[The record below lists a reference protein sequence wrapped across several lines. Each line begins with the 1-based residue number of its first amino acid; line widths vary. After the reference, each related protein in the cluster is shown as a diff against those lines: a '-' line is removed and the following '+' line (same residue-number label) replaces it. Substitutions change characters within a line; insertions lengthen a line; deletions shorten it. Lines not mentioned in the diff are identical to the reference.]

1 MHRALVK
8 FQTSPEQSS
17 SVLSALHL
25 SSSSALRT
33 SATQKPTSPALRPT
47 SRAGMTRCEACSRLA
62 STSRTVWPL
71 PVPALVL
78 VRAHGLRCLRRL
90 TKIVR
95 AEWCLDASSRRRS
108 QCCDVS
114 SSKIYN
120 MNEVSNG
127 CSIGCVPIGTED
139 VQDWSCSCEHSRDH
153 RNQVARLLSG
163 IFTQN
168 TRFMTTHLVT
178 IVSLQR

>member
-1 MHRALVK
+1 MHLALVK

-47 SRAGMTRCEACSRLA
+47 SRAGMTRCEACSRLE

-71 PVPALVL
+71 PVPILML
-78 VRAHGLRCLRRL
+78 VRAHGLVCLGRS
-90 TKIVR
+90 TKIIR
-95 AEWCLDASSRRRS
+95 AERCLDASSCRRCQR
-108 QCCDVS
+108 CDVP
-114 SSKIYN
+114 SSKIYY

-127 CSIGCVPIGTED
+127 CSIGCVPISTEYI
-139 VQDWSCSCEHSRDH
+139 QDWSSSREDRRNH
-153 RNQVARLLSG
+153 RNQVAWLLSG

-168 TRFMTTHLVT
+168 TGFVTAHLVV
-178 IVSLQR
+178 IVS